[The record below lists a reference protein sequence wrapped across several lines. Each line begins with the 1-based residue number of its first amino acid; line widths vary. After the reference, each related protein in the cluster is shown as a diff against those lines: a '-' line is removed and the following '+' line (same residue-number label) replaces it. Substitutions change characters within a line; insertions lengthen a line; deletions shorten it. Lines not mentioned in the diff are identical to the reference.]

1 MSFTDVIKKSVL
13 DGFQASDMST
23 ITMAVTLLMAVAM
36 GLFIYVVY
44 RLTAKGSFYNR
55 GFNKS
60 LATLPVIT
68 AGILL
73 AMQSNLVIS
82 LGMVGALSIVRFRNA
97 VKDPADL
104 TFLFWSI
111 SMGII
116 VGAGLFELAILLS
129 LAATVLI
136 MGLDLIPT
144 FRAPCMLVVS
154 GETDMKE
161 ADLIHCVKA
170 NCPKV
175 RVRSRNIGKR
185 GYEWILEVAVK
196 NGDDLVTQVAAV
208 PGVVS
213 VNLMSHDGE
222 VRF

>member
-1 MSFTDVIKKSVL
+1 MGFTDVIKNSVL
-13 DGFQASDMST
+13 EGFHAGDLST
-23 ITMAVTLLMAVAM
+23 VTLAVTLAMAVAM
-36 GLFIYVVY
+36 GLFIYAVY
-44 RLTAKGSFYNR
+44 RMTAKGSFYNR
-55 GFNKS
+55 DFNKS

-136 MGLDLIPT
+136 LGLDLLPS
-144 FRAPCMLVVS
+144 FRAPCLLVVS
-154 GETDMKE
+154 GEKDMQE
-161 ADLIHCVKA
+161 SDLIRCVKSL
-170 NCPKV
+170 CPRI
-175 RVRSRNIGKR
+175 RVRSRNISKR
-185 GYEWILEVAVK
+185 GMEWILEVSVK
-196 NGDDLVTQVAAV
+196 DGAELVTQVAAV
-208 PGVVS
+208 SGVVS